1 MYTTK
6 HGQLSTTPTATQSPT
21 AQGEILD
28 ALAKHGAFYLQALA
42 PPGGT
47 KTPRYNALHR
57 AAKRLEQLGKI
68 VVMRNCAGPTRV
80 AIALA
85 GVVPGTNSPFGG
97 CQRYTDVSPAE
108 LEENSAKVR
117 GGRQQDVK
125 RVPNVHRNAR

>member
-1 MYTTK
+1 MDTNTTK
-6 HGQLSTTPTATQSPT
+6 CRQRPAEATSSNPVPPQRL
-21 AQGEILD
+21 ILD
-28 ALAKHGAFYLQALA
+28 TLAKYGAFYLQALA

-47 KTPRYNALHR
+47 KTTRYQALHR
-57 AAKRLEQLGKI
+57 AAKRLEQLGKV

-108 LEENSAKVR
+108 LEENSVKVR
-117 GGRQQDVK
+117 AENK
-125 RVPNVHRNAR
+125 N